1 MNNSPRLIQIQV
13 KPSQPIDLD
22 SNLIPM
28 INIVFLLLIFFMIAG
43 QIQSPQTTEIS
54 LTQTEKQEKYL
65 DRAYQVTLDANNQ
78 WLIYGE
84 PYSANDL
91 LSELQQQRQTS
102 PKDTLNLAVYVD
114 QRATVAQLNKLLST
128 LKQLE
133 WQKVHLVTQKAR

>member
-1 MNNSPRLIQIQV
+1 MNRSPKPMQIAL

-43 QIQSPQTTEIS
+43 QIQTPQKTQLS
-54 LTQTEKQEKYL
+54 LTQTQQQEKYL
-65 DRAYQVTLDANNQ
+65 DQAYQVTLDANNQ
-78 WLIYGE
+78 WLIDGT
-84 PYSANDL
+84 PYRADDL
-91 LSELQQQRQTS
+91 LKKLQQQQLNS
-102 PKDTLNLAVYVD
+102 PKDTVNLAVYVD
-114 QRATVAQLNKLLST
+114 QRATVAQLNALLST